1 MTLLAQYIQEQ
12 HEGDCFIEG
21 LDQHL
26 ENNYQNLG
34 NGLYYCDCDDLVFFV
49 DHDNA
54 KFESDEDGGWF
65 TNYKNYV
72 EDVQYLNEIIIK
84 LSAEISKLKSKK

>member
-1 MTLLAQYIQEQ
+1 MTSLAQYIQDQ

-21 LDQHL
+21 LDRHL

-65 TNYKNYV
+65 TDYKNYV

>member
-1 MTLLAQYIQEQ
+1 MTSLAQYIQEQ

-21 LDQHL
+21 LDRHL

-34 NGLYYCDCDDLVFFV
+34 NGLYYCNCDDLVFYV

-54 KFESDEDGGWF
+54 KFDSDENGGWF
-65 TNYKNYV
+65 TDYKNYV

-84 LSAEISKLKSKK
+84 LSTEISKLKSKK